1 MKLYDVSQLPV
12 VEDDRV
18 VGILDETDLL
28 LAIYEDERRFRE
40 PVQVAMTTSV
50 HTLPPSA
57 SVEELLPIF
66 ERGWVAVVADQGR
79 LIGIITRID
88 LINHLR
94 QKVD

>member
-1 MKLYDVSQLPV
+1 
-12 VEDDRV
+12 
-18 VGILDETDLL
+18 
-28 LAIYEDERRFRE
+28 
-40 PVQVAMTTSV
+40 V

-57 SVEELLPIF
+57 PVEELLPIF
-66 ERGWVAVVADQGR
+66 ERGWVAVVADRGR